1 MYALPLICIDTGG
14 YTNNFDKSHAIIMDR
29 SNRDKLVLD
38 LTEAIIRLTDNDT
51 RKFMSCAA
59 RQKGLELT
67 WSSKGKKYI
76 D

>member
-1 MYALPLICIDTGG
+1 
-14 YTNNFDKSHAIIMDR
+14 MDR

-67 WSSKGKKYI
+67 WSSKGKKIYRLI
-76 D
+76 EDMMMKKGVNYEEIKRVQGFEEN